1 MSSAAPIFISIVAL
15 YAWTFLPY
23 YWHYMKMQEVT
34 KSAVLEWDAW
44 DNQAR
49 AEEKLADLLDRRSIP
64 DYILPD
70 DCQFLE
76 EPVQIYTVRC
86 AWKVDVYYPFTKKFK
101 TYLTATIEICS
112 RVGHL
117 PSASGLRSP
126 GRTCWIVVR
135 TGSTP
140 PAKYWA

>member
-1 MSSAAPIFISIVAL
+1 MDRSGRISLLNVFLFLGLAAVAL

-23 YWHYMKMQEVT
+23 YWHYTKMQEVT

-49 AEEKLADLLDRRSIP
+49 AEDKLSDLLDRRSIP
-64 DYILPD
+64 DYILPE

-76 EPVQIYTVRC
+76 EPGPIYTVRC

-101 TYLTATIEICS
+101 TLSFETLET
-112 RVGHL
+112 VDDK
-117 PSASGLRSP
+117 GL
-126 GRTCWIVVR
+126 VH
-135 TGSTP
+135 
-140 PAKYWA
+140 